1 MIYILLL
8 KCPLMLTLRHHL
20 ASPILNNIFVCI
32 SLLDLYSSVIEQ
44 ELMIGSLFSINSL
57 SVKIMSVYS
66 YMRTSNQWKETQNC
80 IWIRIVTCL
89 DFLFTKTV
97 PQLFFAC
104 IFLVIYDLV
113 KSRHIGHELPV
124 QAMLHI
130 CLHPMPPMMEHMPF
144 LHFVAKHS
152 KLSFLL
158 LLFLFQKSLRKGILC
173 FLTAAKLSQILD
185 SNMDFLLYI
194 KN

>member
-8 KCPLMLTLRHHL
+8 KCPLVLTLRHHL
-20 ASPILNNIFVCI
+20 VSPILNNIFVCI
-32 SLLDLYSSVIEQ
+32 SLLDLYSCVIEQ
-44 ELMIGSLFSINSL
+44 ELIGSLFSINSL
-57 SVKIMSVYS
+57 SVKIMFVYS

-104 IFLVIYDLV
+104 TFLVIYDLV

-158 LLFLFQKSLRKGILC
+158 LLIFISEESEERYIMFSDGSKIESNTWFQYG
-173 FLTAAKLSQILD
+173 FPTV
-185 SNMDFLLYI
+185 Y
-194 KN
+194 